1 MAKSTLEILIGTGT
15 MYVAPDGTAF
25 PADPSVT
32 PAGTWVDVG
41 YSEEGWALEISRT
54 VEAIP
59 VAELLDPV
67 DILAT
72 SREAHL
78 TGAAVQASLE
88 NLKTALGGGTITTAV
103 GPPATKTFVPTSTD
117 TITPFA
123 LLFRHKAPTVGTT
136 AKTRDIQIPH
146 GISVGSVTLAGR
158 KAPTKTAFAMDFRL
172 KQVTGDQL
180 FTIIDLT

>member
-15 MYVAPDGTAF
+15 MYLAPDGTAF

-41 YSEEGWALEISRT
+41 YSEEGWELTVSRT
-54 VEAIP
+54 TEAIP

-67 DILAT
+67 DVIAT
-72 SREAHL
+72 GREAHVI
-78 TGAAVQASLE
+78 GNAVQSSLE
-88 NLKTALGGGTITTAV
+88 NFKTALGGGTITTAV
-103 GPPATKTFVPTSTD
+103 GPPATKTFVPSSTD
-117 TITPFA
+117 TIVPQA

-136 AKTRDIQIPH
+136 AKVRDVQVPH
-146 GISVGSVTLAGR
+146 VLSIGSVTLAGR

-172 KQVTGDQL
+172 KQVTGDN
-180 FTIIDLT
+180 FFAIVDLT